1 MPKEYKYKQNIVAD
15 KVYDILQKHKYVTD
29 YQVSNYRNK
38 IIGFIVRISDVNTN
52 SVFIPCLPS
61 SVLSDIP
68 IQYMD
73 NIQWTDYV
81 TTRDLLFQIQENTKN
96 ELLCKPLLKVVEDG
110 LIVGI
115 LTETNQVLQIN
126 PPINNDVDDGI
137 DIIKVKGY
145 ADNGYSDA
153 DKTVQTTSSEDSQ
166 RKEVV
171 RNIRLETQFYSS
183 FKTTIR
189 ILLNDPLYSTLK
201 EKLIIILND
210 NRYLYR
216 IKLQKLEILIKHLLR
231 NTVSFHDIEEDVSN
245 KMLELWK
252 HAQECVSKKLLSIIN
267 IDDSAQQ
274 WEVLAI
280 DLYRWAMISRI
291 TVPTEFSALIAFVIQ
306 TVKPEQNEPI
316 LAIAEF
322 DSLLQKHKEI
332 VLGAATSLLV
342 NAPEKI
348 NTGKVKHIAMNISR
362 LIVEN
367 KQQWFGENEP
377 SLNESAMIDLINDYI
392 ELIEPIN

>member
-1 MPKEYKYKQNIVAD
+1 M
-15 KVYDILQKHKYVTD
+15 
-29 YQVSNYRNK
+29 
-38 IIGFIVRISDVNTN
+38 
-52 SVFIPCLPS
+52 
-61 SVLSDIP
+61 
-68 IQYMD
+68 
-73 NIQWTDYV
+73 
-81 TTRDLLFQIQENTKN
+81 
-96 ELLCKPLLKVVEDG
+96 
-110 LIVGI
+110 
-115 LTETNQVLQIN
+115 
-126 PPINNDVDDGI
+126 
-137 DIIKVKGY
+137 DIINRIKAALQFCNKEI
-145 ADNGYSDA
+145 SIS
-153 DKTVQTTSSEDSQ
+153 KETQ
-166 RKEVV
+166 EVV
-171 RNIRLETQFYSS
+171 IYDEEHLR
-183 FKTTIR
+183 
-189 ILLNDPLYSTLK
+189 
-201 EKLIIILND
+201 
-210 NRYLYR
+210 
-216 IKLQKLEILIKHLLR
+216 LQKLYEKWVCKEKWLLHKEGIPLL
-231 NTVSFHDIEEDVSN
+231 FGIDPEHYDIEEDVSN